1 MQRISSRQPL
11 LLGIG
16 VTLTFM
22 FGLLFAVLVLP
33 DSVVP
38 AGKVAIRMLV
48 PVALLT
54 ILGLWR
60 TAGFTRRPT
69 WSNLWPFLPLLLI
82 PLVPAIFGTGVTITD
97 PAEIALL
104 VLMNF
109 TVGFGEEATFR
120 GVVLRVLA
128 PRGLMRAAV
137 LSSVLFGAMHLV
149 NLAVG
154 EHPVNVGFQV
164 IYTVE
169 LGFAYAS
176 AALVTGAIWPLV
188 LIHFAQDFANAI
200 QTSNTGSGSP
210 GGVDLASGLINVAL
224 WLPFVVYG
232 YWLLRHHLRQSGSE
246 DERPGPRVPA
256 MSAEDVTLGRGR
268 ARRSA
273 G

>member
-60 TAGFTRRPT
+60 SAGFTRRPT

-97 PAEIALL
+97 PAEIALPCSCPSAYT
-104 VLMNF
+104 NPSR
-109 TVGFGEEATFR
+109 TTT
-120 GVVLRVLA
+120 
-128 PRGLMRAAV
+128 RAASCIAAASMATA
-137 LSSVLFGAMHLV
+137 SS
-149 NLAVG
+149 
-154 EHPVNVGFQV
+154 
-164 IYTVE
+164 
-169 LGFAYAS
+169 
-176 AALVTGAIWPLV
+176 
-188 LIHFAQDFANAI
+188 
-200 QTSNTGSGSP
+200 
-210 GGVDLASGLINVAL
+210 
-224 WLPFVVYG
+224 
-232 YWLLRHHLRQSGSE
+232 R
-246 DERPGPRVPA
+246 
-256 MSAEDVTLGRGR
+256 
-268 ARRSA
+268 
-273 G
+273 